1 MWSRVAAILLSV
13 SASCHAGL
21 LGAGTGEGSCA
32 AAPFRAVAVKWPL
45 GCPEYS
51 PCCTEYGYCRGAD
64 EWAAGGFRDCN
75 GISNGLPLPES
86 VFVAENQA
94 AALGD
99 TAGLSLLE
107 VPANTAPAAVAAP
120 RPAVITTAPSFPAA
134 IAAVHSAAPVAVAAA
149 PAAAVAAPTFGYAS
163 SAVNYAAIP
172 QAAYAAA
179 APQATYAAA
188 TPLAAYGYGAAAAG
202 HTLLPVTGSYVAA
215 AGSLP
220 AYAAHY

>member
-107 VPANTAPAAVAAP
+107 VPANTAPAAVA
-120 RPAVITTAPSFPAA
+120 TAPSFPAA
-134 IAAVHSAAPVAVAAA
+134 IAAVHSAATVAVAAA
-149 PAAAVAAPTFGYAS
+149 
-163 SAVNYAAIP
+163 
-172 QAAYAAA
+172 
-179 APQATYAAA
+179 
-188 TPLAAYGYGAAAAG
+188 
-202 HTLLPVTGSYVAA
+202 
-215 AGSLP
+215 
-220 AYAAHY
+220 

>member
-1 MWSRVAAILLSV
+1 MGSTNILQTITMWSRVAAILLSV

-45 GCPEYS
+45 GCPS
-51 PCCTEYGYCRGAD
+51 FAPCCTEYGYCRKAE
-64 EWAAGGFRDCN
+64 EWATGNFRDCN

-99 TAGLSLLE
+99 TAGLPLLE

-120 RPAVITTAPSFPAA
+120 RPAVI
-134 IAAVHSAAPVAVAAA
+134 
-149 PAAAVAAPTFGYAS
+149 AAPTFGYAS
-163 SAVNYAAIP
+163 SAVNYAAVP

-179 APQATYAAA
+179 APQA

-202 HTLLPVTGSYVAA
+202 HTLLPV
-215 AGSLP
+215 
-220 AYAAHY
+220 

>member
-1 MWSRVAAILLSV
+1 MWSRVAAIFLSV

-45 GCPEYS
+45 GCPS
-51 PCCTEYGYCRGAD
+51 FAPCCTEYGYCRKAE
-64 EWAAGGFRDCN
+64 EWATGNFRDCN

-120 RPAVITTAPSFPAA
+120 TFGYASSAVNYAAA

-149 PAAAVAAPTFGYAS
+149 PAAAVA
-163 SAVNYAAIP
+163 
-172 QAAYAAA
+172 
-179 APQATYAAA
+179 
-188 TPLAAYGYGAAAAG
+188 
-202 HTLLPVTGSYVAA
+202 
-215 AGSLP
+215 
-220 AYAAHY
+220 

>member
-1 MWSRVAAILLSV
+1 M
-13 SASCHAGL
+13 G
-21 LGAGTGEGSCA
+21 
-32 AAPFRAVAVKWPL
+32 WPL
-45 GCPEYS
+45 GCPS
-51 PCCTEYGYCRGAD
+51 FAPCCTEYGYCRKAE
-64 EWAAGGFRDCN
+64 EWATGNFRDCN

-99 TAGLSLLE
+99 TAGLPLLE

-120 RPAVITTAPSFPAA
+120 RPAVIATAPSFPAA

-163 SAVNYAAIP
+163 SAVNYAAVP
-172 QAAYAAA
+172 QAA
-179 APQATYAAA
+179 YAAA

-202 HTLLPVTGSYVAA
+202 HTLLPVTGSYAAA
-215 AGSLP
+215 AGS
-220 AYAAHY
+220 

>member
-1 MWSRVAAILLSV
+1 MGITTWSRVAAILLSV

-32 AAPFRAVAVKWPL
+32 AAPFRAAAVKWPL
-45 GCPEYS
+45 GCPSYS

-64 EWAAGGFRDCN
+64 EWSAGGFRDCN

-99 TAGLSLLE
+99 TAGLALLE
-107 VPANTAPAAVAAP
+107 VPANTAPVAVAAPIAAP
-120 RPAVITTAPSFPAA
+120 RPAVIATAPAVPAA
-134 IAAVHSAAPVAVAAA
+134 IAAVHSAAPI
-149 PAAAVAAPTFGYAS
+149 AVAAPTFGYAS
-163 SAVNYAAIP
+163 SAVNYAA
-172 QAAYAAA
+172 A
-179 APQATYAAA
+179 
-188 TPLAAYGYGAAAAG
+188 PLAAYGYGAAAAG
-202 HTLLPVTGSYVAA
+202 HTLLPVTGSYAAA

-220 AYAAHY
+220 AYAAH